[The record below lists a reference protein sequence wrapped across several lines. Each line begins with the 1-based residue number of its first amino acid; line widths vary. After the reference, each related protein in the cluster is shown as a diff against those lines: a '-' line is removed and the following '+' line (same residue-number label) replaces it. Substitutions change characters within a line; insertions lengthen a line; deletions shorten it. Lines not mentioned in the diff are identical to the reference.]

1 MRSHILK
8 PSPAL
13 APYVEFYID
22 MRVTAQEAADPTA
35 AHRVRLYPTPGVSIA
50 FQYIPTR
57 STFKIDGGDPLLC
70 PSSSLGGYFTRPKE
84 YSSAHEVGVFSIC
97 FKPWGL
103 RRFTSF
109 PLHEATNL
117 NIDLHHAFGPPVAEI
132 EERIDASRTVAER
145 KALVESF
152 LTARMAEREDRF
164 AIGAVGL
171 VVDSGGTMPVT
182 AMASEAALSRKQFER
197 RFREEVGLAPKPFSR
212 IVRFQRA
219 LWLLRGPL
227 RTIEVAYESGYFDQP
242 HFNREFKELSGV
254 TPGAYIRTVNRTS
267 IGQDVEEAV
276 KMSPLYNTIYE

>member
-22 MRVTAQEAADPTA
+22 MRVTAKEAADPA
-35 AHRVRLYPTPGVSIA
+35 SKHLVRLYPTPGVSIA
-50 FQYIPTR
+50 FRYIPTL
-57 STFKIDGGDPLLC
+57 STFKIDGEAPVIC
-70 PSSSLGGYFTRPKE
+70 PASSLGGYFTRPKE
-84 YSSAHEVGVFSIC
+84 YSSPDEVGVFTLC

-117 NIDLHHAFGPPVAEI
+117 NIELHHAFGPPIAEV
-132 EERIDASRTVAER
+132 EERIYGSRTVAER
-145 KALVESF
+145 KEIVESF
-152 LTARMAEREDRF
+152 LLARQAEREDRF
-164 AIGAVGL
+164 AIGAVDL
-171 VVDSGGTMPVT
+171 VVGSGGTMPVT
-182 AMASEAALSRKQFER
+182 AMASACAVSRKQFDR

-219 LWLLRGPL
+219 LRLLRGPL

-242 HFNREFKELSGV
+242 HFNREFKEFTGV
-254 TPGAYIRTVNRTS
+254 TPGSYIRTVNRTS
-267 IGQDVEEAV
+267 IGQEVEEAV
-276 KMSPLYNTIYE
+276 KMSRLYNTIYE